1 MELPVTLDD
10 VRAAASVL
18 AGEVACTPL
27 SRALTLS
34 EITGAEVW
42 LKFENLQFTG
52 SFKERGARNFLEH
65 LSPDARKAG
74 VVAASAG
81 NHAQGVAYHAHRL
94 GIPATIVMPADT
106 PFSKVTNTEHLGAT
120 VELIGDSYAAALAA
134 ANKLSWGA
142 GLTLV
147 PAFDDPLVIAG
158 QGTVGMEIVEAEP
171 ELDVILVP
179 TGGGGLLSGIAVAVK
194 ALAPKVEVIG
204 VESEG
209 YPSLAHALGKSGEPE
224 GGTTI
229 AEGIAVREPGELPR
243 KIAEQLVDDVVVVSE
258 EHIEQGIALG
268 IEIEKTVLEGAGA
281 AGLAALIEAPER
293 WRGRR
298 IGVVLTGGNID
309 TRVLSSVL
317 LRALARSGRVIR
329 LQIEVPDR
337 PGVLAM
343 VADIVGTC
351 RGNIVDVAHHR
362 DQPGVAVKRAMLE
375 LSIETRDRSHA
386 DEIVNALTS
395 AALRVT
401 RA

>member
-1 MELPVTLDD
+1 M
-10 VRAAASVL
+10 
-18 AGEVACTPL
+18 
-27 SRALTLS
+27 
-34 EITGAEVW
+34 
-42 LKFENLQFTG
+42 
-52 SFKERGARNFLEH
+52 
-65 LSPDARKAG
+65 
-74 VVAASAG
+74 
-81 NHAQGVAYHAHRL
+81 
-94 GIPATIVMPADT
+94 
-106 PFSKVTNTEHLGAT
+106 
-120 VELIGDSYAAALAA
+120 
-134 ANKLSWGA
+134 
-142 GLTLV
+142 
-147 PAFDDPLVIAG
+147 
-158 QGTVGMEIVEAEP
+158 VEADA

-179 TGGGGLLSGIAVAVK
+179 TGGGGLLAGIAVAVK
-194 ALAPKVEVIG
+194 ALAPNIEVIG

-209 YPSLAHALGKSGEPE
+209 YPSLGHALGKVAAPT

-229 AEGIAVREPGELPR
+229 AEGIAVHEPGELPR
-243 KIAEQLVDDVVVVSE
+243 RIAEQLVDDVVVVSE

-281 AGLAALIEAPER
+281 AGLAALIETPER
-293 WRGRR
+293 WQGRR

-375 LSIETRDRSHA
+375 LSIETRDRPHA
-386 DEIVNALTS
+386 DQIVNALTS
-395 AALRVT
+395 AGLRVT